1 MREYIGT
8 KVINAKP
15 MNRLDYN
22 EFRDWQLPHD
32 ENGKDEGYLVEYLD
46 GGEPNTAHF
55 KGYVSWSPKIQF
67 EAAYKESGKLSF
79 SDALVYLK
87 QGLKLARTGW
97 NGKSMYIV
105 LMDGYPMTLANAMTR
120 EKHSLPEG
128 SHVTVNPYIVMKTAQ
143 LGALQP
149 GWLASQTD
157 MLAEDWEI
165 VK

>member
-1 MREYIGT
+1 MKEYIGT

-15 MNRLDYN
+15 MTKLEYN
-22 EFRDWQLPHD
+22 VLRGWKQPSD
-32 ENGKDEGYLVEYLD
+32 EDPGEKGYLVEYLD
-46 GGEPNTAHF
+46 GGKPCHPDFEN
-55 KGYVSWSPKIQF
+55 YISWSPLHVF
-67 EAAYKESGKLSF
+67 EEAYKESGKLSF
-79 SDALVYLK
+79 GDALVYLK

-97 NGKSMYIV
+97 NGKGMYIV

-120 EKHSLPEG
+120 EKHNLPEG
-128 SHVTVNPYIVMKTAQ
+128 SQVTVNPYIVMKTAQ

-165 VK
+165 V